1 MHEACWTW
9 QDQSPVASVLIH
21 QGYHLLPWQFCK
33 LWRPINTFTM
43 RAGRSA
49 LDSSLVSKRAQRA
62 AVLVCAWL
70 RMEKRGKL
78 AGEVLL
84 RVIVAG
90 PQARIGWGEAFFLSF
105 SLCFCFFYFTDVF
118 PIVVRIKSHKLNIKR
133 TSENIHLKVR
143 FPSGEPSQL
152 NLYSS
157 DWWLIHIHSSKQS
170 LNEMR
175 RRYWD
180 FLLLVDFCLKLS
192 A

>member
-33 LWRPINTFTM
+33 LRRPINTCTL
-43 RAGRSA
+43 RAGRIA
-49 LDSSLVSKRAQRA
+49 PKSSLVSRRAQRA
-62 AVLVCAWL
+62 VVLMRAWL

-78 AGEVLL
+78 AGEILL

-90 PQARIGWGEAFFLSF
+90 PQARFGDAF
-105 SLCFCFFYFTDVF
+105 SLCFRLCLCFFFS
-118 PIVVRIKSHKLNIKR
+118 VVLPNAIRIQSHELNIKR

-143 FPSGEPSQL
+143 YLSREQSQL
-152 NLYSS
+152 NWHSS
-157 DWWLIHIHSSKQS
+157 GWWLIHIHSSKQS

-175 RRYWD
+175 HRYWN
-180 FLLLVDFCLKLS
+180 LLLLDTLIFVLN
-192 A
+192 